1 FFNPELRMRYLGYQ
15 LDRPDALPGEDDPH
29 AATPL
34 AILDGGVFFDRDLT
48 LGGDNYQQTLEPRLY
63 YLYSPYRQQSEQP
76 LFDTSALT
84 FDYPQLFQPRR
95 MVGHDRLEDFNQLA
109 TGVTSRLIDDDNG
122 RELGHV
128 SLGQIFYF
136 GSRRIDASALETED
150 DDSNSAIAAQL
161 AVQPNEALWAS
172 SNVLWDQGNNQV
184 EQANAYIHFEPKNGG
199 IYNLGYRY

>member
-1 FFNPELRMRYLGYQ
+1 
-15 LDRPDALPGEDDPH
+15 
-29 AATPL
+29 
-34 AILDGGVFFDRDLT
+34 
-48 LGGDNYQQTLEPRLY
+48 
-63 YLYSPYRQQSEQP
+63 
-76 LFDTSALT
+76 
-84 FDYPQLFQPRR
+84 R

-199 IYNLGYRY
+199 IYNLGYRYHQPDPTISTLASGLRQADASAAIPLNRRWRLFARVNYDL